1 MAASE
6 STFKGGLLDALFSPN
21 ECLFLLT
28 FVTKS
33 YMLDLAGFCKG
44 VQ

>member
-6 STFKGGLLDALFSPN
+6 STFKGGLLDALFNSN

-28 FVTKS
+28 S
-33 YMLDLAGFCKG
+33 MLPQKATC
-44 VQ
+44 